1 MNDLTKVLEDIKQTI
16 VVIKFPDG
24 RRGSG
29 FFINEKGLLI
39 TNKHI
44 VELNTY
50 FKMNLHNGD
59 ELEGQVVYS
68 DNDLD
73 VAFAIASTNNAMF
86 AHLGNSELIKEGQQ
100 VIAIGHPYG
109 YDFSISRGII
119 SCKNRIVKSIN
130 YIQID
135 VAINPG
141 NSGGPLITIDGDVIG
156 MNTWA
161 VQDAENM
168 GFAVPTQSFLP
179 IIGTLN
185 TNFDKLLSMY
195 YCPVCGYLSGMMG
208 KTSKGEYC
216 KNCGTAKRQKKKDD
230 ELQPK
235 AAPPQSVNVGSLIC
249 QKCKTSNDTSSFY
262 CKKCGYKIQ

>member
-1 MNDLTKVLEDIKQTI
+1 MNDLPKVIEDIKKTI

-29 FFINEKGLLI
+29 FFVNNKGLLI

-50 FKMNLHNGD
+50 FKMNLYNG
-59 ELEGQVVYS
+59 EEVEGQVVYS
-68 DNDLD
+68 DNDIDIALA
-73 VAFAIASTNNAMF
+73 VAKTQNTIPAR
-86 AHLGNSELIKEGQQ
+86 LGNSEIIREGDQ
-100 VIAIGHPYG
+100 VMAIGHPYG
-109 YDFSISRGII
+109 YDFSISRGIV
-119 SCKNRIVKSIN
+119 SCKNRVVKSIN

-141 NSGGPLITIDGDVIG
+141 NSGGPLILYTGEVIG

-168 GFAVPTQSFLP
+168 GFSVPAHSFIP
-179 IIGTLN
+179 VITTLN

-195 YCPVCGYLSGMMG
+195 YCPVCGYLTSIMA
-208 KTSKGEYC
+208 KTIKGEYC
-216 KNCGTAKRQKKKDD
+216 KNCGTAKREKKREE
-230 ELQPK
+230 ELQPP
-235 AAPPQSVNVGSLIC
+235 AAPPQAVNVSSVVC
-249 QKCKTSNDTSSFY
+249 QKCKTMNDTTSFY
-262 CKKCGYKIQ
+262 CKKCGNKIQ